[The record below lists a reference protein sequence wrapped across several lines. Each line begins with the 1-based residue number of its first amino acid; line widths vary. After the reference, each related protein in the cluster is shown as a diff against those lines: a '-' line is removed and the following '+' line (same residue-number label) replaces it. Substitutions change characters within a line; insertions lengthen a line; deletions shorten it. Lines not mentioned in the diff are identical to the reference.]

1 MSKLEPQQLKK
12 DFHFKYLLFLHVQ
25 ERDIVEYI
33 QCIKGVP
40 KFTQDLN
47 LNLSDKML
55 STKKKR
61 QLIIQDY

>member
-12 DFHFKYLLFLHVQ
+12 DFHFKYLLFLHHVQ

-47 LNLSDKML
+47 FPFK
-55 STKKKR
+55 
-61 QLIIQDY
+61 